1 MFWTVFKFELS
12 YWFRRPLTLL
22 FFALFFL
29 LAFFATASDAFIG
42 FATGQIHRNAPF
54 VLATMIAVLTAIGQ
68 VITTAIAGTA
78 VLRDA
83 QMGTEELLFT
93 TRVSKS
99 GYLVGRFIGAF
110 IIMLVIYAALP
121 IGLLVGSVMP
131 WVPAEKMGP
140 IQIAAVFQPFFM
152 IAVPNLLFVSALLF
166 AVGALTR
173 RMFAVYVTGIILLV
187 AWQITQA
194 IVGQLD
200 KVRLASL
207 IDPFAITT
215 VNTAIRYWSVAE
227 KNTLLVPLPGGMA
240 QNRLIWIAAAIA
252 LFAVVATVF
261 RLRLQQSR
269 ASNRAKKATVAER
282 VSVPPTPAVALQY
295 DRASWVRAFFSQ
307 SRFHLGSILREPPY
321 LAISLIYLINLAI
334 GLWFQMRPQESA
346 RWPVTSLFAPVVGN
360 GLFVFTVLLAT
371 LYGGELVWRER
382 QIKADQLQDST
393 PVPAW
398 VPFGAKLL
406 AVFLSIAV
414 LVFTAAAGS
423 MLMQLSQGYTRL
435 QPAVYLQVIVLIA
448 LPSALAITALA
459 MGVHALVNQKF
470 VGHLII
476 IAYWVLLQ
484 VVSSLGFDHRLYQV
498 GRPPDFTYSDMA
510 GWGPYTSRVLTVSY
524 YSIAFCLTLACLGLL
539 VLVRGPDSSWS
550 ARQILAAQRWR
561 RGGALATGT
570 FAVAAIVLGFAFFHN
585 ANTLNAYTE
594 VHAAER
600 GVKAWEVKYK
610 PFQKLPSPR
619 LISVSLR
626 HDYYPER
633 RAAAWHGTLSAV
645 NRDAR
650 AVDTLFVAVPPSA
663 PRPTDLFTATSN
675 TGVTLDSLVFDRDA
689 QLVHDDTPNGVR
701 LYRLAK
707 PLASGDTLTVRF
719 AGRFEPRGYPNDAF
733 NNDVSANG
741 SFMNM
746 QYVPSFG
753 YPEQTELSDD
763 EARRRNGLDPKPRM
777 KKIDDPAV
785 RESNYISQ
793 EADWI
798 TFEETTCTAADQIS
812 IAPGYLE
819 REWTESGRRC
829 FQYKMDRPILNFYAT
844 LSARYEVT
852 RTEYNGVKL
861 EIYHIPE
868 HAFALESMLQASKDG
883 LDYFGKNF
891 SPYLY
896 HQYRIIEFPRYAG
909 FAQAFPNTIPYSEGI
924 GFIYRKEEGDD
935 KIDFAYFV
943 TAHELAHQWWGH
955 QVVGGNGQGSTMFSE
970 GLAEYSALT
979 IMEKRFGREAAQKF
993 LRRELDG
1000 YLRGRGTERKKEVPL
1015 LYVENQPYI
1024 HYQKGSLAFYAL
1036 RDYIGED
1043 AMNAALS
1050 AFLAK
1055 WALKGPPYPTA
1066 RDLYAELDK
1075 QTPDSLKYVL
1085 TDLFQEM
1092 TFYDNKADTA
1102 TTTKRPDGSWNVHL
1116 VLDAKKLKGD
1126 SVGNTRDVRI
1136 ADYIDVGVFGD
1147 RVPGQKL
1154 GEPLLVKKVKITQPV
1169 TVLDFVVPK
1178 EPKKAGIDPYNKLID
1193 RTPEDNVMAG
1203 VSSK

>member
-29 LAFFATASDAFIG
+29 MAFFSTASDAFLGI
-42 FATGQIHRNAPF
+42 ATGQIHRNAPF
-54 VLATMIAVLTAIGQ
+54 VLATAIGILTAIGQ

-78 VLRDA
+78 VLRDS
-83 QMGTEELLFT
+83 QLGTEELLFT

-99 GYLVGRFIGAF
+99 GYLLGRFVGAF
-110 IIMLVIYAALP
+110 VIMLVIYSALP
-121 IGLLVGSVMP
+121 IGLLAGSVMP

-140 IQIAAVFQPFFM
+140 IQIVAFVQPFFM

-173 RMFAVYVTGIILLV
+173 KLFAVYVTGIVLLV
-187 AWQITQA
+187 AWQITQTV
-194 IVGQLD
+194 IGQLD
-200 KVRLASL
+200 KLRLASL
-207 IDPFAITT
+207 SDPFALTT
-215 VNTAIRYWSVAE
+215 VDVAVRYWSVAE
-227 KNTLLVPLPGGMA
+227 KNAQLVPLAGPMM
-240 QNRLIWIAAAIA
+240 QNRLIWISVAIV

-261 RLRLQQSR
+261 RLRLQQGR
-269 ASNRAKKATVAER
+269 ASSRTRKATVAAR
-282 VSVPPTPAVALQY
+282 VDVPPTPVVALRY

-307 SRFHLGSILREPPY
+307 IGFHLRSILGEPPY
-321 LAISLIYLINLAI
+321 LAISLICVINLMV
-334 GLWFQMRPQESA
+334 GLWFQMRPNESA
-346 RWPVTSLFAPVVGN
+346 RWPVTSSFAPFVGS
-360 GLFVFTVLLAT
+360 GMFVFTILLAT

-398 VPFGAKLL
+398 VTFGAKLL
-406 AVFLSIAV
+406 AVFLGIAV
-414 LVFTAAAGS
+414 LVLVANVAS

-435 QPAVYLQVIVLIA
+435 EPGVYLQVIALIA
-448 LPSALAITALA
+448 LPTALAITALA

-470 VGHLII
+470 IGHLIV
-476 IAYWVLLQ
+476 IAYWVLFPVL
-484 VVSSLGFDHRLYQV
+484 SNLGFDHRLYQV

-510 GWGPYTSRVLTVSY
+510 GWGPYTPRILTISY
-524 YSIAFCLTLACLGLL
+524 YSVAFCLLLASLGLL
-539 VLVRGPDSSWS
+539 VLVHGTDSSWA
-550 ARQILAAQRWR
+550 ARRKLAAQRWR
-561 RGGALATGT
+561 RGGAVATGAFALAT
-570 FAVAAIVLGFAFFHN
+570 IVLGFSFFHN

-594 VHAAER
+594 VRAAER
-600 GVKAWEVKYK
+600 GVKEWELKYK
-610 PFQKLPSPR
+610 ALEKLPRPR
-619 LISVSLR
+619 LVGVSLR

-633 RAAAWHGTLSAV
+633 RAAAWHGTLTAV

-650 AVDTLFVAVPPSA
+650 PIDTVFVAVPPSA
-663 PRPTDLFTATSN
+663 PRPANLFEAASN
-675 TGVTLDSLVFDRDA
+675 TGIALDSLVFDRDA
-689 QLVHDDTPNGVR
+689 QLVLDDTPNGVR
-701 LYRLAK
+701 LYRFAR
-707 PLASGDTLTVRF
+707 PVASGDTLTVRF
-719 AGRFEPRGYPNDAF
+719 GGRFEPRGYPNDAF
-733 NNDVSANG
+733 NNDVSPNG

-746 QYVPSFG
+746 GYVPGFG
-753 YPEQTELSDD
+753 YPEGAELSDD
-763 EARRRNGLDPKPRM
+763 DVRRRNGLPPKPRM
-777 KKIDDPAV
+777 KKIDDPSV
-785 RESNYISQ
+785 RENSYLSQ
-793 EADWI
+793 DADWI
-798 TFEETTCTAADQIS
+798 TFDEITCTATDQIS

-819 REWTESGRRC
+819 REWTENGRRC
-829 FQYKMDRPILNFYAT
+829 FQYKMDTPIQNFYAT

-852 RTEYNGVKL
+852 RTEHNGVKL

-868 HAFALESMLQASKDG
+868 HAFALPSMLQASKDG

-896 HQYRIIEFPRYAG
+896 RQYRIIEFPRYAG

-970 GLAEYSALT
+970 GLAEYSALM

-1043 AMNAALS
+1043 AMNSALR

-1055 WALKGPPYPTA
+1055 WALRGPPYPTA
-1066 RDLYAELDK
+1066 RDLYTELDK
-1075 QTPDSLKYVL
+1075 ATPDSLKYVL
-1085 TDLFQEM
+1085 TDLFEEM
-1092 TFYDNKADTA
+1092 TFYDNRADSVTTA
-1102 TTTKRPDGSWNVHL
+1102 RRPDGSWDVHL
-1116 VLDAKKLKGD
+1116 VLTAQKLKGD
-1126 SVGNTRDVRI
+1126 SVGNTKEVPI
-1136 ADYIDVGVFGD
+1136 SDYVDVGVFGD

-1154 GEPLLVKKVKITQPV
+1154 GALLLVKKVKITQPV
-1169 TVLDFVVPK
+1169 TVLDFIVPK

-1193 RTPEDNVMAG
+1193 RTPEDNVIA
-1203 VSSK
+1203 VSKR

>member
-22 FFALFFL
+22 FFTLFFL
-29 LAFFATASDAFIG
+29 MAFFSTASGAFLLI
-42 FATGQIHRNAPF
+42 ATGQIHRNAPF
-54 VLATMIAVLTAIGQ
+54 VLAMAIGILTAIGQ

-83 QMGTEELLFT
+83 QLGTEELLFT

-99 GYLVGRFIGAF
+99 GYLLGRFVGAF
-110 IIMLVIYAALP
+110 IIMLVIYSALP
-121 IGLLVGSVMP
+121 VGLLAGSVMP
-131 WVPAEKMGP
+131 WVPAEHMGP
-140 IQIAAVFQPFFM
+140 IRIAAYFQPFFM

-173 RMFAVYVTGIILLV
+173 RLFAVYVTGIILLV
-187 AWQITQA
+187 AWQITQT

-200 KVRLASL
+200 KLRLASL
-207 IDPFAITT
+207 IDPFGLTT
-215 VNTAIRYWSVAE
+215 VEVAIRYWSVAE
-227 KNTLLVPLPGGMA
+227 RNAQLVPLGGLMV
-240 QNRLIWIAAAIA
+240 QNRLIWITLAIA

-261 RLRLQQSR
+261 RLRLQQAKASR
-269 ASNRAKKATVAER
+269 RTRKTTAAER
-282 VSVPPTPAVALQY
+282 AQVPSTPAVALRY
-295 DRASWVRAFFSQ
+295 DRASWARAFFSQ
-307 SRFHLGSILREPPY
+307 SGFHLRSILREPPY
-321 LAISLIYLINLAI
+321 LAISLICIINLMLS
-334 GLWFQMRPQESA
+334 LWFQMRPQEST
-346 RWPVTSLFAPVVGN
+346 RWPVTSVFAPIVGS
-360 GLFVFTVLLAT
+360 GMFVFTILLAT

-393 PVPAW
+393 PVPPW
-398 VPFGAKLL
+398 VTFGSKLL
-406 AVFLSIAV
+406 AVFLAITV
-414 LVFTAAAGS
+414 LVFVAALGS

-435 QPAVYLQVIVLIA
+435 QPGVYLQVIALIA
-448 LPSALAITALA
+448 LPTALAITALA

-470 VGHLII
+470 VGHLIV
-476 IAYWVLLQ
+476 IAYWVLFPVL
-484 VVSSLGFDHRLYQV
+484 SNLGFDHRLYQV

-510 GWGPYTSRVLTVSY
+510 GWGPYTPRILTISY
-524 YSIAFCLTLACLGLL
+524 YSVAFCLLLASLGLL
-539 VLVRGPDSSWS
+539 VLVHGTDSSWS
-550 ARQILAAQRWR
+550 ARRKLAAQRWR
-561 RGGALATGT
+561 RGGALITGAFALATI
-570 FAVAAIVLGFAFFHN
+570 ALGFSFFHN
-585 ANTLNAYTE
+585 ANVLNAYTE

-600 GVKAWEVKYK
+600 GLKAWEVKYK
-610 PFQKLPSPR
+610 PLERLPSPR
-619 LISVSLR
+619 LVAVSLR

-633 RAAAWHGTLSAV
+633 RAAAWHGTLTAV

-650 AVDTLFVAVPPSA
+650 PVDTLFVAVPASA
-663 PRPTDLFTATSN
+663 PRPANLFEATSN
-675 TGVTLDSLVFDRDA
+675 TGVALDSLVFDRDV
-689 QLVHDDTPNGVR
+689 QLVLDDTPNGVR
-701 LYRLAK
+701 LYRLAT
-707 PLASGDTLTVRF
+707 PLALGDTLTVRF

-741 SFMNM
+741 SFMNL

-753 YPEQTELSDD
+753 YPAGSELADD
-763 EARRRNGLDPKPRM
+763 EARRRNGLAPKPRM

-785 RESNYISQ
+785 RETSYLSQ
-793 EADWI
+793 DADWI
-798 TFEETTCTAADQIS
+798 TFDETTCTAADQIS

-819 REWTESGRRC
+819 REWTEDGRRC
-829 FQYKMDRPILNFYAT
+829 FQYKMDKPILNFYAT

-852 RTEYNGVKL
+852 RTEHNGVTL
-861 EIYHIPE
+861 EIYHLPE
-868 HAFALESMLQASKDG
+868 HAFALPSMLQASKDG

-896 HQYRIIEFPRYAG
+896 RQYRIIEFPRYAG

-1036 RDYIGED
+1036 RDYIGEE
-1043 AMNAALS
+1043 AMNSALR

-1075 QTPDSLKYVL
+1075 VTPDSVKYVL
-1085 TDLFQEM
+1085 MDLFEEM
-1092 TFYDNKADTA
+1092 TFYDNRADSA
-1102 TTTKRPDGSWNVHL
+1102 TTTKRPDGSWGVHL
-1116 VLDAKKLKGD
+1116 VLKAQKLKGD
-1126 SVGNTRDVRI
+1126 SVGNTKDVPI
-1136 ADYIDVGVFGD
+1136 ADYVDVGVFGD

-1193 RTPEDNVMAG
+1193 RTPEDNVMA
-1203 VSSK
+1203 VSLR